1 MLVKNVGIRGKHKIG
16 DRWEQEPYVVIDQPN
31 DDIPVYEVRRQHT
44 RSRKTRLLHRIL
56 LLPFMCLP
64 RIEEEKEEEEG
75 EEEEQE

>member
-16 DRWEQEPYVVIDQPN
+16 DRWEKKPYVVIDQPN
-31 DDIPVYEVRRQHT
+31 DDIPVYEVWLQNT

-64 RIEEEKEEEEG
+64 HIEEEEKEEEE
-75 EEEEQE
+75 EE